1 MELSQRISKGIVG
14 NRLQKS
20 FGVISELLQKRRI
33 RNLSTRK
40 QQFNKVFD
48 TLWQENFVSK
58 MFGVI
63 SLGTD

>member
-1 MELSQRISKGIVG
+1 MYSFGRFSVDLFKMELSQRISKGIVG

-40 QQFNKVFD
+40 
-48 TLWQENFVSK
+48 
-58 MFGVI
+58 
-63 SLGTD
+63 